1 MHWGGCD
8 ALFEAVHTV
17 AVRTVLILG
26 APSASWLSFI
36 SQDAV
41 ALMQGSLALVMS
53 KLALQVKCG

>member
-1 MHWGGCD
+1 M
-8 ALFEAVHTV
+8 FEAVHTV